1 MSYSIR
7 LLTQSALD
15 KNVLVEACGSDS
27 YRVLDRRIKN
37 ISTVHEKGFNMIHS
51 LRFIRSYCG
60 FNVYLN
66 NKLIQVNK
74 LKDYINCEYKQI

>member
-7 LLTQSALD
+7 LLTTSALD

-27 YRVLDRRIKN
+27 YRILDGRIKN
-37 ISTVHEKGFNMIHS
+37 INTAHEKAFNMIHS
-51 LRFIRSYCG
+51 LRNIRGYCG

-66 NKLIQVNK
+66 DKLIQVNK
-74 LKDYINCEYKQI
+74 LKDFINCEYKQI